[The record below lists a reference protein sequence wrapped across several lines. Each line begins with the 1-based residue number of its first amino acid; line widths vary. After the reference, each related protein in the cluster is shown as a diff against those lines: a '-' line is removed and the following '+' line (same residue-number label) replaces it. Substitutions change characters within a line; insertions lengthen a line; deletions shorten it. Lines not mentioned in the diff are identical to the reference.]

1 MMNATEIQQLAN
13 DMKKNMNA
21 MLEMHNRAIASIPD
35 SYGKIKEEIMNDL
48 SEVPKH
54 VERKDFTSIN
64 ALLSKYANNDSK

>member
-1 MMNATEIQQLAN
+1 MDATKVQQLAN
-13 DMKKNMNA
+13 DMKKSMDA
-21 MLEMHNRAIASIPD
+21 MLEMHNKAIASIPAE
-35 SYGKIKEEIMNDL
+35 YGTLKEQIMNDL